1 MNSIS
6 GRAAETLT
14 PVQSLQAEEDEVSG
28 DAQRMKSNSPSASNR
43 AEGGGGREGG
53 RMETEKKG

>member
-14 PVQSLQAEEDEVSG
+14 PVQSLQAEEDEVSW

-43 AEGGGGREGG
+43 AEEERREDGN
-53 RMETEKKG
+53 RKKGMNK